1 MYLLAHILITFNT
14 LNIPISIRIGHYNVW
29 VNPYVP
35 SPVRCS
41 KGQKFGQGESQCKGK
56 FVCFKCSQESHD
68 GYTCENDYKCTN
80 SGEPHMVSYKNC
92 H

>member
-1 MYLLAHILITFNT
+1 MDIGILRVLNVIKMCAKRYMGSTSEKGIIITVEAG
-14 LNIPISIRIGHYNVW
+14 RK
-29 VNPYVP
+29 
-35 SPVRCS
+35 R
-41 KGQKFGQGESQCKGK
+41 QKFGQGESQCKGK